1 MQSPTVLIALG
12 VLVLLVAV
20 VLIRGRSRRDDA
32 LTPVR
37 LGPSW
42 SPDDD
47 ITTPRGPARDPE
59 ALAARADA
67 VASRTGLPRDTVVI
81 VLDAWDEY
89 LGVLG
94 LGPLPAQQGRRL
106 YDPYDPPVARRG
118 PDGRPVPDQHR
129 VARDV
134 AGRYGVPEAT
144 AREVLTAV
152 ADDPTASPRTAPDTA
167 SPSES

>member
-1 MQSPTVLIALG
+1 MQSPIVLAALG
-12 VLVLLVAV
+12 VLALLVLV
-20 VLIRGRSRRDDA
+20 VLVRGRSRRDDA
-32 LTPVR
+32 LAPVR

-47 ITTPRGPARDPE
+47 VTATRAPARDPE
-59 ALAARADA
+59 AIAARADA
-67 VASRTGLPRDTVVI
+67 VAARTGVPRDTVVT

-89 LGVLG
+89 VGVLG
-94 LGPLPAQQGRRL
+94 LGPLPPAQGRRL

-134 AGRYGVPEAT
+134 AGRHGVSEGT
-144 AREVLTAV
+144 AREVLAAV
-152 ADDPTASPRTAPDTA
+152 VDAGADTSSPLEP
-167 SPSES
+167 

>member
-1 MQSPTVLIALG
+1 MQSPIVLAALG
-12 VLVLLVAV
+12 VLVVLAVALL
-20 VLIRGRSRRDDA
+20 LRGRARRDDA

-47 ITTPRGPARDPE
+47 VTATRGPARDPD
-59 ALAARADA
+59 ATAARADA
-67 VASRTGLPRDTVVI
+67 VAARTGVPRETVVT

-94 LGPLPAQQGRRL
+94 LGPLPPTQGRRL

-118 PDGRPVPDQHR
+118 ADGRPVPDEHR

-134 AGRYGVPEAT
+134 AGRYNVPEAT
-144 AREVLTAV
+144 AREVLAAV
-152 ADDPTASPRTAPDTA
+152 VDTGADTS
-167 SPSES
+167 SPSET